1 MQGILV
7 LLQQLKSSLLNI
19 WNILLS
25 EPQLT
30 PGRRSAMM
38 VTRLFSKNWKTQ
50 PIRLWYAKKVKD
62 IVLGTRMAGWVFN
75 SRQLIRKAT
84 GVVRTNNPNLLKE
97 YGGDLVLTDKWARG
111 VLEKLTWSKC
121 KSTTR
126 KVDPSPQFLAEEKF
140 TFQRNISALVSEHDI
155 IPALII
161 KVDRTPLLYVNEGK
175 YMFSFKN
182 AKNIPVKGV
191 DDKRQIAATFTVS
204 FTGEFSP
211 IQLIYAGK
219 TKRSLPK

>member
-7 LLQQLKSSLLNI
+7 LLQQFKSSLLNI
-19 WNILLS
+19 WNIVLS

-30 PGRRSAMM
+30 LGRRSPIM
-38 VTRLFSKNWKTQ
+38 VTGPFSKNWKTQ
-50 PIRLWYAKKVKD
+50 PVRLWYTKKVKD
-62 IVLGTRMAGWVFN
+62 IVLGTRMAGWVIN
-75 SRQLIRKAT
+75 RRQLIRKAT

-111 VLEKLTWSKC
+111 VSKKLTWSRRKG
-121 KSTTR
+121 TTG
-126 KVDPSPQFLAEEKF
+126 KVDPSTQFLAEEKF

-155 IPALII
+155 TPALII
-161 KVDRTPLLYVNEGK
+161 NIDQTPLLYVNKGK

-204 FTGEFSP
+204 FAGEFSP